1 MDDYLGKMDD
11 MIEKSASA
19 ATGIDYA
26 NVDEIT
32 RTRLRL
38 PRRMYGGAIRRQQ
51 LIAPAAYVGG
61 VVLTLPRMLDRTA
74 KDGQVIK
81 GFMPV
86 LTASLGAGSFDHHRL
101 EDEDH
106 FTTYLHPDRLAHD
119 PTALHFYSAV
129 RKMQEEVAGAPDGT
143 PEVGHLSVHPVGIGI
158 RNGVIVDKFQ
168 RALTR
173 EREDAVFKLLG
184 VTVSNLPLGDRRA
197 SAFNQVDRGS
207 TAIVGSFPTDY
218 TAHGGGGN
226 VVSNTHFALSMA
238 AFYGLPP
245 ALLQPFVGKHKCTNG
260 QLLDEY
266 GDNLTLSNMAGDG
279 WRKRHDVFKWGLS
292 RWMSW
297 AKMEYTCE
305 VYGLFAAYIN
315 QGADTGISARK
326 RQSIIP
332 DFAISSAA
340 GRPRSLGELKFIGHS
355 KTFFP
360 SDKKESDRCS
370 GVGKRAGTVNSEYLR
385 NARRADIEYNG
396 HDRNSPLDGP
406 IARRIKEY
414 GRVKAFVVGPRA
426 EMSSDLHS
434 LINCISERA
443 AEVRWRGM
451 LAIDVIHAK
460 GVIKTMITNSLG
472 ILGARANAEC
482 LEDRLGIMVGDGKAA
497 FGRRRSAD
505 AANREA
511 YEEYSRH

>member
-1 MDDYLGKMDD
+1 M
-11 MIEKSASA
+11 
-19 ATGIDYA
+19 
-26 NVDEIT
+26 
-32 RTRLRL
+32 
-38 PRRMYGGAIRRQQ
+38 
-51 LIAPAAYVGG
+51 
-61 VVLTLPRMLDRTA
+61 
-74 KDGQVIK
+74 
-81 GFMPV
+81 
-86 LTASLGAGSFDHHRL
+86 
-101 EDEDH
+101 
-106 FTTYLHPDRLAHD
+106 
-119 PTALHFYSAV
+119 
-129 RKMQEEVAGAPDGT
+129 
-143 PEVGHLSVHPVGIGI
+143 
-158 RNGVIVDKFQ
+158 
-168 RALTR
+168 
-173 EREDAVFKLLG
+173 
-184 VTVSNLPLGDRRA
+184 
-197 SAFNQVDRGS
+197 
-207 TAIVGSFPTDY
+207 
-218 TAHGGGGN
+218 
-226 VVSNTHFALSMA
+226 SNTHFALSMA

-245 ALLQPFVGKHKCTNG
+245 ALLQSFVGKHKCTNG

-406 IARRIKEY
+406 IARRLKEY
-414 GRVKAFVVGPRA
+414 GRR
-426 EMSSDLHS
+426 
-434 LINCISERA
+434 
-443 AEVRWRGM
+443 
-451 LAIDVIHAK
+451 
-460 GVIKTMITNSLG
+460 
-472 ILGARANAEC
+472 
-482 LEDRLGIMVGDGKAA
+482 
-497 FGRRRSAD
+497 
-505 AANREA
+505 
-511 YEEYSRH
+511 